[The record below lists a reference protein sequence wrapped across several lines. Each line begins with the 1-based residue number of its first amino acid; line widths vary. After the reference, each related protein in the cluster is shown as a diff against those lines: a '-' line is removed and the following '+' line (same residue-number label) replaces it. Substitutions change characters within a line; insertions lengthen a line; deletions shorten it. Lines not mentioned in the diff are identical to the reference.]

1 MKPTLT
7 AALGFL
13 LAAASLLAATGKDCL
28 NLSVVQDHD
37 ISSPSGIRVTV
48 TGRNHCSQ
56 DLDGSASRFTVT
68 ALGSGGAEIATQ
80 NGRFGGT
87 IAAGGQVET
96 KVFLMCDPE
105 RVRSLR
111 VAPR

>member
-1 MKPTLT
+1 VKSIRI

-13 LAAASLLAATGKDCL
+13 LAAGSLLAAAGKDCL
-28 NLSVVQDHD
+28 HLSAIQDHD

-56 DLDGSASRFTVT
+56 DLDGSTSRFTVT

-87 IAAGGQVET
+87 IAAHGQVET

-111 VAPR
+111 VAAR